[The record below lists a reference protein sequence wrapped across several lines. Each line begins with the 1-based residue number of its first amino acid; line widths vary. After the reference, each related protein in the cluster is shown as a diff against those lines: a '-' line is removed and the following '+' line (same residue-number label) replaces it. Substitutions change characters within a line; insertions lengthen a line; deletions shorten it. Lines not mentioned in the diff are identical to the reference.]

1 MTHHSELINYIGK
14 KINAKS
20 YLEIG
25 VYNRDHNFNKIDV
38 EDKLC
43 VDPDPNALADICTT
57 SDEYF
62 EKNPWRKFDLIFVDG
77 LHHADQVKRDIINA
91 WKALTEGGVIVV
103 HDSNPYSEHITHV
116 PRDNGEWTGDV
127 YKTIGQIS
135 SLKFTVD
142 FDYGCCVL
150 RKVGDELEFNN
161 EECAWDEFDM
171 FRTERLTLVTVD
183 RAKQIIDEWV

>member
-91 WKALTEGGVIVV
+91 WNTLTEGGAIVV

-135 SLKFTVD
+135 SPKFTVD

-150 RKVGDELEFNN
+150 RKDGDELEFNN